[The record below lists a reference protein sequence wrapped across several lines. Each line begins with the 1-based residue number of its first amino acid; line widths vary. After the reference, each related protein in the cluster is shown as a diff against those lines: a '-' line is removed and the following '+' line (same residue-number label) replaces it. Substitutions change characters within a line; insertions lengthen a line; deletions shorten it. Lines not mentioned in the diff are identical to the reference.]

1 MSLQLNLRGHPK
13 GTNDEMTTKT
23 PPLLIYSIIFV
34 SESQGA
40 LLEAHALNKE
50 VMSQMLCGKF
60 KEISEVIGELVHGV
74 FQLVKY
80 RL

>member
-13 GTNDEMTTKT
+13 GADDEMTTKT
-23 PPLLIYSIIFV
+23 PPLFIYPIIFV
-34 SESQGA
+34 SESQEA
-40 LLEAHALNKE
+40 LLEAHCLDEE

-60 KEISEVIGELVHGV
+60 LEISEVIGELVHRV
-74 FQLVKY
+74 FQLVKC